1 MNFEDEPYV
10 RVYVRDTKTWLKLG
24 FEGQAVLL
32 FVLRKLD
39 RAGVLDGI
47 DEPAADVALLTG
59 VPVAIVEAGLP
70 RLLERGVLVLR
81 GDRLI
86 MPNYIEAQ
94 SCAKSDRLRQQE
106 QRQRRRNDSL
116 ADSSASGAVTIR
128 DDSSR
133 DVTAVT
139 SRHEPSQDVT
149 PILSVPSFSDQGR
162 ERARDPA
169 RDPAPHEVLEP
180 TRKRSRFAPP
190 DFEPNDKHRM
200 RCAELRFDVG
210 ELAGKF
216 KRHEFQRDYS
226 DWDRRFDG
234 WIEDEKLT
242 RAAARAAPSNARAS
256 PAGHGGSES
265 VRATGWGRHIP
276 TEIGDYAQKHALD
289 AGAVAGEM
297 LRSGELDRVTSH
309 SEAYR
314 MLAERLKT
322 MVKDRARAKRAGT
335 EAA

>member
-24 FEGQAVLL
+24 FEGQTVLL

-47 DEPAADVALLTG
+47 DEPAADVALITG

-116 ADSSASGAVTIR
+116 ADSSANGAVTIR

-133 DVTAVT
+133 DVTGVT
-139 SRHEPSQDVT
+139 NRHEPSQGVT
-149 PILSVPSFSDQGR
+149 PILSVPSLSDQGR

-169 RDPAPHEVLEP
+169 PPEVLEP

-210 ELAGKF
+210 ELVGKF
-216 KRHEFQRDYS
+216 KRYEFQREYS

-234 WIEDEKLT
+234 WIEDEKLQ
-242 RAAARAAPSNARAS
+242 RDAARAAPSNARAS
-256 PAGHGGSES
+256 PAAPES

-276 TEIGDYAQKHALD
+276 TEIGDYAQRHALD
-289 AGAVAGEM
+289 VGAVAGEM

-314 MLAERLKT
+314 LLAEKLKA
-322 MVKDRARAKRAGT
+322 MVKDRARAKRART